1 MFQPGDLAV
10 IKSTGEEVTILD
22 VHAIPANSQ
31 ERGNVINMEL
41 LYHVRR
47 PQITRDGIIHNV
59 ESFGSL
65 ELETKLD
72 SLRRDLESMKARA
85 DLIKEYES
93 LAKPLATPT
102 TRAN

>member
-1 MFQPGDLAV
+1 MFQPGTIVV
-10 IKSTGEEVTILD
+10 IKTTGEEACVIGGSFVPTGTT
-22 VHAIPANSQ
+22 
-31 ERGNVINMEL
+31 GNTVETQAVYQL
-41 LYHVRR
+41 RVPR
-47 PQITRDGIIHNV
+47 ITRDGIHHYDA
-59 ESFGSL
+59 SFFGF